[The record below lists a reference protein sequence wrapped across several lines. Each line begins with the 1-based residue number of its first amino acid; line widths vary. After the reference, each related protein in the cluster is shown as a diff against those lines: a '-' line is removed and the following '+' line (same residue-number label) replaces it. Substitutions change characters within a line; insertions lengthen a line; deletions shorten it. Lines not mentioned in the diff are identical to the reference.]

1 MVAEKIKVEVVYG
14 LPDNQVLLA
23 LEVEQG
29 CDILTAIKQS
39 GIVLH
44 FPEIDPENAT
54 VGIFSRMAK
63 LDQELR
69 DGDRIEIYR
78 PLIADPKELRKI
90 RAERAKAEGRASKV
104 TGGRPKTKNTAS

>member
-1 MVAEKIKVEVVYG
+1 VVAEKIKIEVVYG

-23 LEVEQG
+23 LEVELG

-39 GIVLH
+39 GIVQY

-54 VGIFSRMAK
+54 VGIFSRIAK